1 MILLKSIKNLKVN
14 DIDKKVDKNG
24 LEKHFLVC
32 YFKENENGFLKRYN
46 INVFYDKNIF
56 KDIKE
61 NDVIVSA
68 LLEVKDYQIDNKLF
82 RLYNLKEIS
91 NK

>member
-1 MILLKSIKNLKVN
+1 MILLKSVKNLKVN
-14 DIDKKVDKNG
+14 DIDKKTDKKG

-32 YFKENENGFLKRYN
+32 YFKEYENGFLKRYN

-56 KDIKE
+56 KEIKE
-61 NDVIVSA
+61 NDVIASA

-82 RLYNLKEIS
+82 RVYNLKEIS
-91 NK
+91 KN